1 MASPRFFLLALL
13 AASLSQ
19 AFASDPSQLQDFCV
33 ADKMSPVLVNG
44 FACKDPAAVTVED
57 FFFSG
62 LHMAGN
68 TSNRQGSAVTGV
80 NVAQISGLNTL
91 GISLARVDYAPY
103 GLNPLHIHPRATE
116 ILTVLEGS
124 LYVGFVTS
132 NPENKLFAKVLS
144 KGDVFVF
151 PQGSIH
157 FQFNYGT
164 KNVIALA
171 ALSSQNPG
179 VITIANAVFGSRPS
193 ISDDILAKAFE
204 VDKKIVD
211 RIQAQF

>member
-1 MASPRFFLLALL
+1 MASRFFLLAVLV
-13 AASLSQ
+13 ASASH
-19 AFASDPSQLQDFCV
+19 AFASDPSMLQDFCV
-33 ADKMSPVLVNG
+33 ADKTSQVLVNG
-44 FACKDPAAVTVED
+44 FACKDPKAVSVED

-68 TSNRQGSAVTGV
+68 TSNKQGSAVTGV
-80 NVAQISGLNTL
+80 NVAQIAGLNTL

-103 GLNPLHIHPRATE
+103 GQNPPHIHPRATE

-132 NPENKLFAKVLS
+132 NPDNKLFAKVLS

-164 KNVIALA
+164 NSAVALA
-171 ALSSQNPG
+171 ALSSMNPG
-179 VITIANAVFGSRPS
+179 VITIGNAVFGSKPA
-193 ISDDILAKAFE
+193 ISGDILAKAFQ
-204 VDKKIVD
+204 VDKMVVD

>member
-1 MASPRFFLLALL
+1 MAFRFFLLAVLV
-13 AASLSQ
+13 ASASH
-19 AFASDPSQLQDFCV
+19 AFASDPSMLQDFCV
-33 ADKMSPVLVNG
+33 ADKTSQVLVNG
-44 FACKDPAAVTVED
+44 FACKDPKSVSVED

-62 LHMAGN
+62 LHMTGN
-68 TSNRQGSAVTGV
+68 TSNKQGSAVTGV
-80 NVAQISGLNTL
+80 NVAQIAGLNTL
-91 GISLARVDYAPY
+91 GVSLARVDYAPY
-103 GLNPLHIHPRATE
+103 GQNPPHIHPRATE

-132 NPENKLFAKVLS
+132 NPDNKLFAKVLS

-164 KNVIALA
+164 NSAVALA
-171 ALSSQNPG
+171 ALSSMNPG
-179 VITIANAVFGSRPS
+179 VITIGNAVFGSEPA
-193 ISDDILAKAFE
+193 ISGDILAKAFQ
-204 VDKKIVD
+204 VDKMVVD

>member
-1 MASPRFFLLALL
+1 MASQFILLALL
-13 AASLSQ
+13 VASAYH
-19 AFASDPSQLQDFCV
+19 AFASDPGMLQDFCV
-33 ADKMSPVLVNG
+33 ADKMSQVLVNG
-44 FACKDPAAVTVED
+44 FACKDPKAVTAED

-68 TSNRQGSAVTGV
+68 TSNKQGSAVTGV
-80 NVAQISGLNTL
+80 NVAQIAGLNTL
-91 GISLARVDYAPY
+91 GVSLARVDYTPF
-103 GLNPLHIHPRATE
+103 GQNPPHIHPRATE

-132 NPENKLFAKVLS
+132 NPDNKLFVKVLN

-151 PQGSIH
+151 PQGSVH

-164 KNVIALA
+164 NSAVALA
-171 ALSSQNPG
+171 ALSSMNPG
-179 VITIANAVFGSRPS
+179 VITVANAVFGSNPN
-193 ISDDILAKAFE
+193 ISGKILAKAFQ
-204 VDKKIVD
+204 VDKLVVD